1 MTICPFM
8 SRPMVDDDGDLDQNW
23 VVPCQREKCAA
34 WGPVEPLWVIERA
47 DGKDSDQYI
56 TFHEG
61 RWQRIPRKNGHDLI
75 ICGCRRL
82 GFEVPE

>member
-8 SRPMVDDDGDLDQNW
+8 SRPVVGLHDTKLRPVD
-23 VVPCQREKCAA
+23 CQREKCAA
-34 WGPVEPLWVIERA
+34 WGPVEPLWVIERV

-56 TFHEG
+56 TFHG
-61 RWQRIPRKNGHDLI
+61 GKWKRIPRRNGHDLI
-75 ICGCRRL
+75 LCGCRRL

>member
-1 MTICPFM
+1 MNIHEYQAKALLKSYGAPVAEGVARGG
-8 SRPMVDDDGDLDQNW
+8 SRGCVPDLYE
-23 VVPCQREKCAA
+23 VECLREKCAA

-61 RWQRIPRKNGHDLI
+61 RWQRIPSVADGA
-75 ICGCRRL
+75 
-82 GFEVPE
+82 